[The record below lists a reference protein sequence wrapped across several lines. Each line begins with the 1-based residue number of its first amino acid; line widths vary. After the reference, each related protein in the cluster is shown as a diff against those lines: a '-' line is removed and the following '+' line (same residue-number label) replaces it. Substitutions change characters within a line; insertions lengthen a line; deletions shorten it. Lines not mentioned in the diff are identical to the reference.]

1 MKKIHIIM
9 MLLVMVGITSC
20 DRPRKE
26 YWRVEINPNC
36 EVFGVKDPGH
46 NYEWIY
52 NDIVEREDGIMVL
65 WPSRY
70 GHEEFYTIWTNNED
84 AKDQLIALTQREQE
98 SQNRWEPWWHWM
110 CFWNCEHEEVYHYDN
125 EDEYNYINSHY
136 TCTDT
141 ICVMTC
147 VKRPQKK

>member
-52 NDIVEREDGIMVL
+52 NDCR
-65 WPSRY
+65 
-70 GHEEFYTIWTNNED
+70 
-84 AKDQLIALTQREQE
+84 A
-98 SQNRWEPWWHWM
+98 
-110 CFWNCEHEEVYHYDN
+110 
-125 EDEYNYINSHY
+125 
-136 TCTDT
+136 
-141 ICVMTC
+141 
-147 VKRPQKK
+147 